1 MRVELTFEEL
11 GVPDNFQ
18 TPDIV
23 NRACDMVMTLMFP
36 EFEEHDVI
44 DHDGIVVSYPDFP
57 ARTGAFVTVPIV
69 VEFSSAF

>member
-1 MRVELTFEEL
+1 MRVVLTFEEL

-18 TPDIV
+18 TPDII

-44 DHDGIVVSYPDFP
+44 DHDEIVVSYPQFP
-57 ARTGAFVTVPIV
+57 HRTGAYVTVPIT
-69 VEFSSAF
+69 VEWANPF